1 MICRQ
6 VVVGKRETSA
16 SIAQWQN
23 ETFGVATTTWERVD
37 RSDDMM
43 RGAMWK
49 AKHVVHYGP
58 DGHRP
63 NLSRALRA
71 AEELAELIE
80 LLVADD
86 SDPKAPREV
95 ADIDI
100 VLRGI
105 DAYHGVERSDQVDAK
120 MAINRARKWKL
131 TGDGH
136 GQHVK
141 DDE

>member
-1 MICRQ
+1 M
-6 VVVGKRETSA
+6 GARETSA

-23 ETFGVATTTWERVD
+23 ETFGAARTTQERFE
-37 RSDDMM
+37 RSCERMQEAMDAVRDMDWYPM
-43 RGAMWK
+43 
-49 AKHVVHYGP
+49 VE
-58 DGHRP
+58 RP

-80 LLVADD
+80 LLVAND

-105 DAYHGVERSDQVDAK
+105 DAVHGVERSEQVDAK
-120 MAINRARKWKL
+120 MAINRARRWAVS
-131 TGDGH
+131 GDGH

-141 DDE
+141 EGE